1 MNHGE
6 CKMTHKHLNC
16 GGNLTFHKKEGRKTL
31 YNCDKCGQKVN
42 CITCY
47 SYNEMKEYK
56 IIG

>member
-1 MNHGE
+1 MSE
-6 CKMTHKHLNC
+6 HKHLNC
-16 GGNLTFHKKEGRKTL
+16 DGNLTFYKKEGRKTL

-56 IIG
+56 IIR